1 METILRNRKP
11 SFFLIIAIVGLL
23 AALIGF
29 AKTFFIPVANGS
41 FEAPV
46 TIHVHGAF
54 AFAWII
60 LFVIQTSLIHFR
72 NYRLHKYL
80 GILGIFIAAG
90 IFITMVPTGIFV
102 VHREMSQGFGDSA
115 YSGLL
120 GVVTSGLL
128 FFGLVLTG
136 IINRNKPDYHKRFM
150 LLATIVVLWP
160 AWFRFRHYF
169 PFVPRPEI
177 WFALVLADSLI
188 VVAWIWDKLKNG
200 RIHPVFKYVGT
211 FVIIEQCFEVV
222 MFDTP
227 IYQAIAKSLYNLL
240 MTWYNLF

>member
-1 METILRNRKP
+1 MEKILKNRKP
-11 SFFLIIAIVGLL
+11 SFFLVMAIVGLL

-29 AKTFFIPVANGS
+29 AKTFFIPVAKGS

-46 TIHVHGAF
+46 IIHVHGAF
-54 AFAWII
+54 AFAWIF

-72 NYRLHKYL
+72 NYRLHKYM
-80 GILGIFIAAG
+80 GISGIFIAAG
-90 IFITMVPTGIFV
+90 IFITMIPTAIFV
-102 VHREMSQGFGDSA
+102 VHREMSQGFGESA

-120 GVVTSGLL
+120 GVVTSGVL
-128 FFGLVLTG
+128 FFGLVLAG
-136 IINRNKPDYHKRFM
+136 IINRKKPDYHKRLM

-169 PFVPRPEI
+169 PSVPRPEI

-188 VVAWIWDKLKNG
+188 VVSWIWDQLKNG
-200 RIHPVFKYVGT
+200 SIHPVFKYVGT
-211 FVIIEQCFEVV
+211 FIIIEQCLEVA

-227 IYQAIAKSLYNLL
+227 IYQKVAKWLYHLL
-240 MTWYNLF
+240 VI